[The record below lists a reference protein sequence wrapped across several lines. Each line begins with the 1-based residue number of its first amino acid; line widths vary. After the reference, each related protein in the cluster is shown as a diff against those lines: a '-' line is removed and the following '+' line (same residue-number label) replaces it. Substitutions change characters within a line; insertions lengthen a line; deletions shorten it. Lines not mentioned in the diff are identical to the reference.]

1 MSLRLALFGQAPL
14 AIVCLDRLQEEGHD
28 VRVVYAPEDGSRPD
42 VLAAHAR
49 NLGISVMQRDFFQRK
64 DGSPIS
70 DALNE
75 YQTHEVD

>member
-49 NLGISVMQRDFFQRK
+49 NLGISVVQRDFSNVKMVPLF
-64 DGSPIS
+64 
-70 DALNE
+70 L
-75 YQTHEVD
+75 THSMTIKLMRLT